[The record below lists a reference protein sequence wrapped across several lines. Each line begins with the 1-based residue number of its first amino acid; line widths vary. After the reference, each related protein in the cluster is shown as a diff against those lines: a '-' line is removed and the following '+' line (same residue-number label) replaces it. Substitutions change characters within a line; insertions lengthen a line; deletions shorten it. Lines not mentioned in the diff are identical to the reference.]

1 MQGPL
6 REQAR
11 SHRGAAGLVGWCGGQ
26 SSMNLSGPFIKRPV
40 ATMLLSLAIMLLG
53 GVSFGLLP
61 VSPLPQM
68 DFPVIVVQASLP
80 GASPEVMA
88 STVATPLERSFGSIA
103 GVNTMSSRSSQ
114 GSTRVILQ
122 FDLDR
127 DINGAARE
135 VQAAINASRTLLPSG
150 MRSMPTYKKVNPSQ
164 APIMVLSLTSDVL
177 EKGQLYD
184 LASTILSQSLS
195 QVQGVGE
202 VQIGGSSLPAVRIEL
217 EPQSLNQYG
226 VALDDVRNTIANAN
240 VRRPKGSVE
249 DDQRLWQVQAND
261 QLEKAKDYE
270 SLIIHYNGG
279 AALRLKDVAKVSDG
293 VEDRYNSGFF
303 NDDAAVLLV
312 INRQA
317 GANIIE
323 TVNEIK
329 AQLPALQAVLPAS
342 VKLNLA
348 MDRSPVIKA
357 TLHEAEMTLL
367 IAVAL
372 VILVVFLFLGN
383 FRASLI
389 PTLAVP
395 VSLVGTFAVMYLY
408 GFSLNNL
415 SLMALILA
423 TGLVVDDAIVV
434 LENISRHIDEGVRPM
449 RAAYLGAQEV
459 GFTLLSMNV
468 SLVAVFLSILFM
480 GGIIESLFR
489 EFSIT
494 LAAAIVVS
502 LVVSLTL
509 TPMLCA
515 RWLKPHTPGQENR
528 LQRWSRRAND
538 WMVGKYATSLDW
550 VLRHKRL
557 TLLSLFVTIGVNIAL
572 YVVVPKTFMPQQDT
586 GQLIGFVRGD
596 DGLSFS
602 VMQPKMEIFR
612 RAVLKDEA
620 VESVAGFIGG
630 NNGTNNAFMLVR
642 LKPIKERSI
651 SAQKVIERLR
661 KEMPKVPGAQL
672 MLMADQDLQF
682 GGGRE
687 QTTSQYSYILQSGD
701 LGALREWYPKVVT
714 ALKALPE
721 LTAIDAREGRGARQ
735 VTLIVDRDQAKRLGV
750 DMDMV
755 TAVLNN
761 AYSQR
766 QISTIY
772 DSLNQYQVVMEVNP
786 KYAQDPITLKQV
798 QVITA
803 DGARIPLSTIAHY
816 ENSLENDR
824 VSHEGQFASESIAF
838 DMAEGVTVE
847 QGGAAIERAI
857 AKVGLPEDV
866 IAKMAGTADAFAAT
880 QKSQPWMI
888 LGALVAVYLVLGVLY
903 ESYIHPLTILSTLP
917 SAGVGALLSIYALGG
932 EFSLISLLGLFLLI
946 GVVKKNAI
954 LMIDLALQL
963 ERSQGMA
970 PLESIRSACLQRL
983 RPILMT
989 TLAAIL
995 GALPLLMSRAEGA
1008 EMRQPLGLTIIGGLI
1023 FSQVL
1028 TLYTTPV
1035 VYLYLDRLRHR
1046 FNKWRGVR
1054 TDAALETPL

>member
-1 MQGPL
+1 
-6 REQAR
+6 
-11 SHRGAAGLVGWCGGQ
+11 
-26 SSMNLSGPFIKRPV
+26 MNLSGPFIKRPV

-88 STVATPLERSFGSIA
+88 STVATPLERSFGAIA

-135 VQAAINASRTLLPSG
+135 VQAAINASRNLLPSG

-217 EPQSLNQYG
+217 EPQALNQYG
-226 VALDDVRNTIANAN
+226 VALDDVRKTIADAN

-249 DDQRLWQVQAND
+249 DGERLWQIQAND

-270 SLIIHYNGG
+270 SLIIHYADG
-279 AALRLKDVAKVSDG
+279 AALRLRDVAKVSDG

-372 VILVVFLFLGN
+372 VVLVVYLFLGN

-434 LENISRHIDEGVRPM
+434 LENISRHIDEGVKPM
-449 RAAYLGAQEV
+449 QAAYLGAKEV

-480 GGIIESLFR
+480 GGLVESLFR

-528 LQRWSRRAND
+528 LQRWSHKTND

-550 VLRHKRL
+550 VLRHRRL
-557 TLLSLFVTIGVNIAL
+557 TLLSLLLTVGVNIAL
-572 YVVVPKTFMPQQDT
+572 YVVVPKTFLPQQDT

-596 DGLSFS
+596 DGLSFN
-602 VMQPKMEIFR
+602 VMQPKMETFR

-630 NNGTNNAFMLVR
+630 NNGTNNAFMIVR
-642 LKPIKERSI
+642 LKPIKQRQL

-687 QTTSQYSYILQSGD
+687 QTSSQYTYILQSGD
-701 LGALREWYPKVVT
+701 LAELRKWFPKVVT
-714 ALKALPE
+714 ALRALPE
-721 LTAIDAREGRGARQ
+721 LTAIDAREGAGAQQ

-750 DMDMV
+750 DMNMV

-786 KYAQDPITLKQV
+786 KYAQDPVTLKQV
-798 QVITA
+798 EVITA
-803 DGARIPLSTIAHY
+803 DGARVPLSTFAHY

-824 VSHEGQFASESIAF
+824 VSHEGQFASESISF

-847 QGGAAIERAI
+847 QGSAAIERAI

-880 QKSQPWMI
+880 QKSQPFMI
-888 LGALVAVYLVLGVLY
+888 LGALLAVYLVLGVLY

-932 EFSLISLLGLFLLI
+932 EFSLISLLGIFLLI

-963 ERSQGMA
+963 ERHEGLS

-995 GALPLLMSRAEGA
+995 GALPLLLGRAEGA
-1008 EMRQPLGLTIIGGLI
+1008 EMRQPLGLTIIGGLV

-1035 VYLYLDRLRHR
+1035 VYLYLDKLRHR

>member
-1 MQGPL
+1 
-6 REQAR
+6 
-11 SHRGAAGLVGWCGGQ
+11 
-26 SSMNLSGPFIKRPV
+26 MNLSGPFIRRPV

-61 VSPLPQM
+61 VAPLPNM
-68 DFPVIVVQASLP
+68 DFPVIVVSASLP
-80 GASPEVMA
+80 GASPEIMA
-88 STVATPLERSFGSIA
+88 SSVATPLERSLGSIA

-135 VQAAINASRTLLPSG
+135 VQAAINASRNLLPSG

-177 EKGQLYD
+177 QKGQLYD

-195 QVQGVGE
+195 QVTGVGE

-217 EPQSLNQYG
+217 EPQLLDQYG
-226 VALDDVRNTIANAN
+226 VSLDDVRTTITGAN

-249 DDQRLWQVQAND
+249 NAQYNWQVQAND
-261 QLEKAKDYE
+261 QLEKAADYR
-270 SLIIHYNGG
+270 SLIIRYQDG
-279 AALRLKDVAKVSDG
+279 AALRLKDVAKVSDA
-293 VEDRYNSGFF
+293 VENRYNSGFF
-303 NDDAAVLLV
+303 NDKEAVLLV

-323 TVNEIK
+323 TVAQIK

-342 VKLNLA
+342 VKLELA
-348 MDRSPVIKA
+348 LDRSPVIKA

-372 VILVVFLFLGN
+372 VIMVVYLFLGN

-395 VSLVGTFAVMYLY
+395 VSLVGTFAFMYLY

-434 LENISRHIDEGVRPM
+434 LENISRHIDNGMPPM
-449 RAAYLGAQEV
+449 EASYLGAKEV
-459 GFTLLSMNV
+459 GFTLMAMNI
-468 SLVAVFLSILFM
+468 SLVAVFISILFM
-480 GGIIESLFR
+480 GGLVESLFR

-494 LAAAIVVS
+494 LSASIIVS

-515 RWLKPHTPGQENR
+515 RWLKPHVPGSENR
-528 LQRWSRRAND
+528 LQRWSNRVND
-538 WMVGKYATSLDW
+538 RMVAGYDRSLGW
-550 VLRHKRL
+550 VMRHRRL
-557 TLLSLFVTIGVNIAL
+557 TLLSLLVTVVVNVAL
-572 YVVVPKTFMPQQDT
+572 YVVVPKTFLPTQDT
-586 GQLIGFVRGD
+586 GQLVGFVRGD

-612 RAVLKDEA
+612 RAILADPA
-620 VESVAGFIGG
+620 VDTVAGFIGG
-630 NNGTNNAFMLVR
+630 TNGTNNAFMLVR
-642 LKPIKERSI
+642 LKPIEERKL
-651 SAQKVIERLR
+651 SAEQVVERLR
-661 KEMPKVPGAQL
+661 KEMPKVPGGRVFL
-672 MLMADQDLQF
+672 TPDQDLQL

-687 QTTSQYSYILQSGD
+687 QTTSAYQYILQSGD
-701 LGALREWYPKVVT
+701 LAALRLWYPKVVA

-721 LTAIDAREGRGARQ
+721 LTAIDAREGRGAQQ
-735 VTLIVDRDQAKRLGV
+735 VTLQVNRDTAKRLGI

-766 QISTIY
+766 QVSTIY
-772 DSLNQYQVVMEVNP
+772 DSLNQYKVVMEVNP
-786 KYAQDPITLKQV
+786 KFAQDPVTLEQV
-798 QVITA
+798 QVITK
-803 DGARIPLSTIAHY
+803 DGNRVPLSSIAHY
-816 ENSLENDR
+816 ERTLADDS
-824 VSHEGQFASESIAF
+824 VSHDGQFASENISF
-838 DMAEGVTVE
+838 DVAEGVSIDQATI
-847 QGGAAIERAI
+847 AIERAV
-857 AKVGLPEDV
+857 AEVGLPSEV

-888 LGALVAVYLVLGVLY
+888 LGALLAVYLVLGVLY

-917 SAGVGALLSIYALGG
+917 SAGVGALLSIYAIGAQ
-932 EFSLISLLGLFLLI
+932 FSLISLLGLFLLI

-954 LMIDLALQL
+954 MMIDLALQL
-963 ERSQGMA
+963 ERDSGMS
-970 PLESIRSACLQRL
+970 PEESIRVACLQRL

-989 TLAAIL
+989 TMAAIL
-995 GALPLLMSRAEGA
+995 GALPLLLSSAAGA
-1008 EMRQPLGLTIIGGLI
+1008 EMRRPLGLTIIGGLI

>member
-1 MQGPL
+1 
-6 REQAR
+6 
-11 SHRGAAGLVGWCGGQ
+11 
-26 SSMNLSGPFIKRPV
+26 MNLSGPFIRRPV

-68 DFPVIVVQASLP
+68 DFPVIVVSASLP

-88 STVATPLERSFGSIA
+88 STVATPLERSFGAIA

-122 FDLDR
+122 FDQDR

-135 VQAAINASRTLLPSG
+135 VQAAINASRNLLPSG

-177 EKGQLYD
+177 AKGELYD

-195 QVQGVGE
+195 QVPGVGE

-217 EPQSLNQYG
+217 EPQLLNQYG
-226 VALDDVRNTIANAN
+226 VALDDVRNTIASAN
-240 VRRPKGSVE
+240 VRRPKGAVSDGE
-249 DDQRLWQVQAND
+249 RNWQIQAND

-270 SLIIHYNGG
+270 PLIIRYQDG
-279 AALRLKDVAKVSDG
+279 AALRLSHVAKVQDG

-303 NDDAAVLLV
+303 NNDAAVLLV
-312 INRQA
+312 VNRQA

-323 TVNEIK
+323 TVNAIK

-395 VSLVGTFAVMYLY
+395 VSLVGTFAIMYLY

-434 LENISRHIDEGVRPM
+434 LENISRHIDDGMEPM
-449 RAAYLGAQEV
+449 KAAYLGAKEV

-494 LAAAIVVS
+494 LAASIVVS

-515 RWLKPHTPGQENR
+515 RWLKPHVPGTENAM
-528 LQRWSRRAND
+528 QRWSQGLNER
-538 WMVGKYATSLDW
+538 MVNGYARSLDW

-557 TLLSLFVTIGVNIAL
+557 TLLSLLVTIGVNVAL
-572 YVVVPKTFMPQQDT
+572 YIVVPKTFMPQQDT

-596 DGLSFS
+596 DGLSFT

-612 RAVLKDEA
+612 KAVLADPA
-620 VESVAGFIGG
+620 VDSVAGFIGG
-630 NNGTNNAFMLVR
+630 NGGTNNAVMIVR
-642 LKPIKERSI
+642 LKPISERKI

-661 KEMPKVPGAQL
+661 ENMPKVPGGRL

-687 QTTSQYSYILQSGD
+687 QTSSQYSYILQSGD
-701 LGALREWYPKVVT
+701 LNELRTWYPKVV
-714 ALKALPE
+714 AAFKALPE
-721 LTAIDAREGRGARQ
+721 LTAIDAREGRGAQQ
-735 VTLIVDRDQAKRLGV
+735 VTLVVDRDAAKRLGV

-786 KYAQDPITLKQV
+786 KYAQDPETLNQV

-803 DGARIPLSTIAHY
+803 DGQRIPLSSIAHY
-816 ENSLENDR
+816 ENSLQDDR
-824 VSHEGQFASESIAF
+824 VEHEGQFASETISF
-838 DMAEGVTVE
+838 DMAPGVSAE
-847 QGGAAIERAI
+847 QGMAAIERAI
-857 AKVGLPEDV
+857 AKLGLPEEI
-866 IAKMAGTADAFAAT
+866 IAKMAGTGDAFAAT
-880 QKSQPWMI
+880 QKSQPFMI
-888 LGALVAVYLVLGVLY
+888 LGALVAVYLVLGILY

-917 SAGVGALLSIYALGG
+917 SAGVGALLSIYLTGG

-963 ERSQGMA
+963 ERHGGMS
-970 PLESIRSACLQRL
+970 PDESIRSACLQRL

-995 GALPLLMSRAEGA
+995 GALPLMLSNAEGA

-1023 FSQVL
+1023 VSQIL

-1035 VYLYLDRLRHR
+1035 VYLYLDRARHR
-1046 FNKWRGVR
+1046 FNTWRGVR

>member
-1 MQGPL
+1 
-6 REQAR
+6 
-11 SHRGAAGLVGWCGGQ
+11 
-26 SSMNLSGPFIKRPV
+26 MNLSGPFIKRPV

-88 STVATPLERSFGSIA
+88 STVATPLERSFGAIA

-135 VQAAINASRTLLPSG
+135 VQAAINASRNLLPSG

-217 EPQSLNQYG
+217 EPQALNQYG
-226 VALDDVRNTIANAN
+226 VALDDVRKTIADAN

-249 DDQRLWQVQAND
+249 DGQRLWQIQAND

-270 SLIIHYNGG
+270 SLIIHYADG

-434 LENISRHIDEGVRPM
+434 LENISRHIDEGVKPM
-449 RAAYLGAQEV
+449 QAAYLGAKEV

-480 GGIIESLFR
+480 GGIVESLFR

-528 LQRWSRRAND
+528 LQRWSRRTND
-538 WMVGKYATSLDW
+538 WMVARYATSLDW
-550 VLRHKRL
+550 VLRHRRL
-557 TLLSLFVTIGVNIAL
+557 TLLSLFVTVGVNVAL

-630 NNGTNNAFMLVR
+630 SNGTNNAFMLVR
-642 LKPIKERSI
+642 LKPIKDRQL

-687 QTTSQYSYILQSGD
+687 QTSSQYSYILQSGD
-701 LGALREWYPKVVT
+701 LGELRKWYPKVVA
-714 ALKALPE
+714 ALRALPE
-721 LTAIDAREGRGARQ
+721 LTAIDAREGKGAQQ

-755 TAVLNN
+755 TSVLNN

-786 KYAQDPITLKQV
+786 KYAQDPVTLKQV

-803 DGARIPLSTIAHY
+803 DGARVPLSTFAHY
-816 ENSLENDR
+816 ENSLEDDR
-824 VSHEGQFASESIAF
+824 VSHEGQFASEDISF

-847 QGGAAIERAI
+847 QGSAAIERAI

-880 QKSQPWMI
+880 QKSQPFMI
-888 LGALVAVYLVLGVLY
+888 LGALLAVYLVLGVLY

-963 ERSQGMA
+963 ERHQGMT

-995 GALPLLMSRAEGA
+995 GALPLLLGRAEGA
-1008 EMRQPLGLTIIGGLI
+1008 EMRQPLGLTIIGGLV

-1035 VYLYLDRLRHR
+1035 VYLYLDKLRHR

>member
-1 MQGPL
+1 
-6 REQAR
+6 
-11 SHRGAAGLVGWCGGQ
+11 
-26 SSMNLSGPFIKRPV
+26 MNLSGPFIKRPV

-434 LENISRHIDEGVRPM
+434 LENISRHIDAGVRPM
-449 RAAYLGAQEV
+449 KAAYLGAEEV

-528 LQRWSRRAND
+528 LQRWSQRANE

-572 YVVVPKTFMPQQDT
+572 YIVVPKTFLPQQDT

-602 VMQPKMEIFR
+602 VMQPKMEVFR

-642 LKPIKERSI
+642 LKPIKERSL

-963 ERSQGMA
+963 ERHQGMA

-995 GALPLLMSRAEGA
+995 GALPLLLSRAEGA

-1035 VYLYLDRLRHR
+1035 VYLYLDKLRHR

>member
-1 MQGPL
+1 
-6 REQAR
+6 
-11 SHRGAAGLVGWCGGQ
+11 
-26 SSMNLSGPFIKRPV
+26 MNLSGPFIKRPV

-88 STVATPLERSFGSIA
+88 STVATPLERSFGAIA

-135 VQAAINASRTLLPSG
+135 VQAAINASRNLLPSG

-217 EPQSLNQYG
+217 EPQALNQYG
-226 VALDDVRNTIANAN
+226 VALDDVRKTIAEAN

-249 DDQRLWQVQAND
+249 DDQRLWQIQAND

-434 LENISRHIDEGVRPM
+434 LENISRHIDEGVKPM
-449 RAAYLGAQEV
+449 KAAYLGAKEV

-515 RWLKPHTPGQENR
+515 RWLKPHTPGEENR
-528 LQRWSRRAND
+528 LQRWSRRTND

-550 VLRHKRL
+550 VLRHRRL
-557 TLLSLFVTIGVNIAL
+557 TLLSLIITVGVNVAL

-602 VMQPKMEIFR
+602 VMQPKMEVFR
-612 RAVLKDEA
+612 RAVLKDAA

-630 NNGTNNAFMLVR
+630 TNGTNNAFMLVR
-642 LKPIKERSI
+642 LKPIKERNI

-661 KEMPKVPGAQL
+661 KEMPKVAGAQL

-714 ALKALPE
+714 ALRALPE
-721 LTAIDAREGRGARQ
+721 LTAIDAREGRGAQQ

-750 DMDMV
+750 DMNMV

-786 KYAQDPITLKQV
+786 KYAQDPVTLKQV

-803 DGARIPLSTIAHY
+803 DGARIPLSTFAHY
-816 ENSLENDR
+816 ENSLEDDR
-824 VSHEGQFASESIAF
+824 VSHEGQFASESISF

-847 QGGAAIERAI
+847 QGSAAIERAI

-880 QKSQPWMI
+880 QKSQPFMI
-888 LGALVAVYLVLGVLY
+888 LGALLAVYLVLGVLY

-917 SAGVGALLSIYALGG
+917 SAGVGALLSIYVLGG

-963 ERSQGMA
+963 ERHQGMA

-995 GALPLLMSRAEGA
+995 GALPLLLGRAEGA
-1008 EMRQPLGLTIIGGLI
+1008 EMRQPLGLTIIGGLV

-1035 VYLYLDRLRHR
+1035 VYLYLDKLRHR

>member
-1 MQGPL
+1 
-6 REQAR
+6 
-11 SHRGAAGLVGWCGGQ
+11 
-26 SSMNLSGPFIKRPV
+26 MNLSGPFIRRPV

-61 VSPLPQM
+61 VAPLPQM
-68 DFPVIVVQASLP
+68 DLPVIVVSASLA

-88 STVATPLERSFGSIA
+88 STVATPLERSLGTIA
-103 GVNTMSSRSSQ
+103 GINTMSSRSSQ

-122 FDLDR
+122 FDMGR

-135 VQAAINASRTLLPSG
+135 VQAAINASRNLLPSG

-195 QVQGVGE
+195 QVSGVGE
-202 VQIGGSSLPAVRIEL
+202 VQIGGSSLPAVRVEL
-217 EPQSLNQYG
+217 EPKMLDQYG
-226 VALDDVRNTIANAN
+226 VSLDEVRTTITGAN
-240 VRRPKGSVE
+240 VRRPKGFIE
-249 DDQRLWQVQAND
+249 DAQNSWQVQAND

-270 SLIIHYNGG
+270 PLILHYANG
-279 AALRLKDVAKVSDG
+279 AALRLKDVAKVSDA

-303 NDDAAVLLV
+303 NDKAAVLLV

-323 TVNEIK
+323 TVAQIK
-329 AQLPALQAVLPAS
+329 AQLPALRSLLPGS
-342 VKLNLA
+342 VNLELA

-367 IAVAL
+367 IAVGL

-395 VSLVGTFAVMYLY
+395 VSLVGAFAIMYLF

-434 LENISRHIDEGVRPM
+434 LENISRHIDEGVPPM
-449 RAAYLGAQEV
+449 KAAYLGAKEV

-468 SLVAVFLSILFM
+468 SLVSVFLSILFM
-480 GGIIESLFR
+480 GGIVTSLFR

-494 LAAAIVVS
+494 LAASIIVS

-515 RWLKPHTPGQENR
+515 RWLKPHIKGQETG
-528 LQRWSRRAND
+528 LQRWSEKVHAR
-538 WMVGKYATSLDW
+538 MVAGYARSLDW
-550 VLRHKRL
+550 VLRHRRL
-557 TLLSLFVTIGVNIAL
+557 TLLSLLITIGVNVAL

-596 DGLSFS
+596 DGLSFG
-602 VMQPKMEIFR
+602 VMQPKMATFR
-612 RAVLKDEA
+612 RAVLKDPA
-620 VESVAGFIGG
+620 VLSVAGFIGG
-630 NNGTNNAFMLVR
+630 TNGTNNAFMLVR
-642 LKPIKERSI
+642 LKPIKERNI

-661 KEMPKVPGAQL
+661 KEMPKVAGAQL

-687 QTTSQYSYILQSGD
+687 QTTSQYSYIIQSAD
-701 LGALREWYPKVVT
+701 LGSLREWYPKVVT
-714 ALKALPE
+714 ALRALPE
-721 LTAIDAREGRGARQ
+721 LTAIDAREGRGAQQ

-761 AYSQR
+761 AYAQR

-786 KYAQDPITLKQV
+786 KYAQDPVTLKQM
-798 QVITA
+798 QVITST
-803 DGARIPLSTIAHY
+803 GARVPLSTIAHY
-816 ENSLENDR
+816 ESSLADDR
-824 VSHEGQFASESIAF
+824 VSHEGQFASENIAF
-838 DMAEGVTVE
+838 DMSP
-847 QGGAAIERAI
+847 R
-857 AKVGLPEDV
+857 
-866 IAKMAGTADAFAAT
+866 
-880 QKSQPWMI
+880 
-888 LGALVAVYLVLGVLY
+888 
-903 ESYIHPLTILSTLP
+903 
-917 SAGVGALLSIYALGG
+917 
-932 EFSLISLLGLFLLI
+932 
-946 GVVKKNAI
+946 
-954 LMIDLALQL
+954 
-963 ERSQGMA
+963 
-970 PLESIRSACLQRL
+970 
-983 RPILMT
+983 
-989 TLAAIL
+989 
-995 GALPLLMSRAEGA
+995 
-1008 EMRQPLGLTIIGGLI
+1008 
-1023 FSQVL
+1023 
-1028 TLYTTPV
+1028 
-1035 VYLYLDRLRHR
+1035 
-1046 FNKWRGVR
+1046 
-1054 TDAALETPL
+1054 

>member
-1 MQGPL
+1 
-6 REQAR
+6 
-11 SHRGAAGLVGWCGGQ
+11 
-26 SSMNLSGPFIKRPV
+26 MNLSGPFIRRPV
-40 ATMLLSLAIMLLG
+40 ATLLLSLAIMLLG

-68 DFPVIVVQASLP
+68 DFPVIVVSASLP

-88 STVATPLERSFGSIA
+88 STVATPLERSFGAIA

-122 FDLDR
+122 FDQDR

-135 VQAAINASRTLLPSG
+135 VQAAINASRNLLPSG

-177 EKGQLYD
+177 SKGELYD

-195 QVQGVGE
+195 QVPGVGE

-217 EPQSLNQYG
+217 EPQLLNQYG
-226 VALDDVRNTIANAN
+226 VSLDEVRNTIANAN
-240 VRRPKGSVE
+240 VRRPKGAVSDGE
-249 DDQRLWQVQAND
+249 RNWQIQAND

-270 SLIIHYNGG
+270 PLIIRYQDG
-279 AALRLKDVAKVSDG
+279 AALRLSHVAKVQDS

-303 NDDAAVLLV
+303 NNDAAVLLV
-312 INRQA
+312 VNRQA

-323 TVNEIK
+323 TVNAIK

-395 VSLVGTFAVMYLY
+395 VSLVGTFAIMYLY

-434 LENISRHIDEGVRPM
+434 LENISRHIDAGIAPM
-449 RAAYLGAQEV
+449 KAAYLGAKEV

-494 LAAAIVVS
+494 LAASIVVS

-515 RWLKPHTPGQENR
+515 RWLKPHVPGTENAM
-528 LQRWSRRAND
+528 QRWSNRLNER
-538 WMVGKYATSLDW
+538 MVNGYARSLDW

-557 TLLSLFVTIGVNIAL
+557 TLFSLLVTIGVNVAL

-612 RAVLKDEA
+612 KAVLADPA

-630 NNGTNNAFMLVR
+630 NGGTNNALMIVR
-642 LKPIKERSI
+642 LKPISERKI

-661 KEMPKVPGAQL
+661 ATLPKVPGGRL

-687 QTTSQYSYILQSGD
+687 QTSSQYSYILQSGD
-701 LGALREWYPKVVT
+701 LSELRTWYPKVVE

-721 LTAIDAREGRGARQ
+721 LTAIDAREGRGAQQ
-735 VTLIVDRDQAKRLGV
+735 VTLVVDRDQAKRLGV
-750 DMDMV
+750 DMNMV

-772 DSLNQYQVVMEVNP
+772 DSLNQYRVVMEVNP
-786 KYAQDPITLKQV
+786 QYARDPETLNQV

-803 DGARIPLSTIAHY
+803 DGQRIPLSTIAHY
-816 ENSLENDR
+816 ENSLQDDR
-824 VSHEGQFASESIAF
+824 VEHEGQFASETIAF
-838 DMAEGVTVE
+838 DLANGVSLE
-847 QGGAAIERAI
+847 QGTAAIERAI
-857 AKVGLPEDV
+857 AKLGLPEDV
-866 IAKMAGTADAFAAT
+866 IAKMAGTGDAFAAT
-880 QKSQPWMI
+880 KKSQPFMI
-888 LGALVAVYLVLGVLY
+888 LGALVAVYLVLGILY

-917 SAGVGALLSIYALGG
+917 SAGVGALLSIYLTGG

-963 ERSQGMA
+963 ERHAGMS
-970 PLESIRSACLQRL
+970 PQESIRSACLQRL

-989 TLAAIL
+989 TLAALL
-995 GALPLLMSRAEGA
+995 GALPLMLSHAEGA

-1023 FSQVL
+1023 FSQIL

-1035 VYLYLDRLRHR
+1035 VYLYLDRVRHR
-1046 FNKWRGVR
+1046 FNQWRGVR

>member
-1 MQGPL
+1 
-6 REQAR
+6 
-11 SHRGAAGLVGWCGGQ
+11 
-26 SSMNLSGPFIKRPV
+26 MNLSGPFIRRPV
-40 ATMLLSLAIMLLG
+40 ATMLLSLAIVLLG

-88 STVATPLERSFGSIA
+88 STVATPLERSFGVIP

-135 VQAAINASRTLLPSG
+135 VQAAINASRNLLPSG

-177 EKGQLYD
+177 QKGQLYD

-195 QVQGVGE
+195 QVPGVGE

-217 EPQSLNQYG
+217 EPQALNQYG
-226 VALDDVRNTIANAN
+226 VALDDVRTTIANAN
-240 VRRPKGSVE
+240 VRRPKGSLE
-249 DDQRLWQVQAND
+249 DDQRNWQVQAND

-270 SLIIHYNGG
+270 PLIIHYQNG
-279 AALRLKDVAKVSDG
+279 AALRLGDVAKINDS

-303 NDDAAVLLV
+303 NNDAAVLLV

-317 GANIIE
+317 GANIIQ

-372 VILVVFLFLGN
+372 VVLVVYLFLGN

-434 LENISRHIDEGVRPM
+434 LENISRHIDEGVAPM
-449 RAAYLGAQEV
+449 KAAYLGAREV

-494 LAAAIVVS
+494 LAASIVVS

-515 RWLKPHTPGQENR
+515 RWLKPHAQGRQTR
-528 LQRWSRRAND
+528 LQRWSEKVNER
-538 WMVGKYATSLDW
+538 MVAGYAVSLDW
-550 VLRHKRL
+550 VLRHRRL
-557 TLLSLFVTIGVNIAL
+557 TLLSLFVTIGVNVAL

-596 DGLSFS
+596 DGLSFGI
-602 VMQPKMEIFR
+602 MQPKMEIFR
-612 RAVLKDEA
+612 KAVLADPA

-642 LKPIKERSI
+642 LKPIKERDV

-661 KEMPKVPGAQL
+661 TEMPKVPGARL

-687 QTTSQYSYILQSGD
+687 QTTSQYSYILQSDD
-701 LGALREWYPKVVT
+701 LAALREWYPKVV
-714 ALKALPE
+714 AAFKALPE
-721 LTAIDAREGRGARQ
+721 LTAIDAREGRGAQ
-735 VTLIVDRDQAKRLGV
+735 QTTLVVDRDTAKRLGV

-786 KYAQDPITLKQV
+786 KYAQDPETLNQV
-798 QVITA
+798 KVIGS
-803 DGARIPLSTIAHY
+803 DGQRIPLSAIAHY
-816 ENSLENDR
+816 ENSLQDDR
-824 VSHEGQFASESIAF
+824 VDHEGQFASESLSF
-838 DMAEGVTVE
+838 DMAPGVTVE
-847 QGGAAIERAI
+847 QGTAAIERAV
-857 AKVGLPEDV
+857 AKVGLPESV
-866 IAKMAGTADAFAAT
+866 IAKMAGTSDAFAAT
-880 QKSQPWMI
+880 QKSQPFMI
-888 LGALVAVYLVLGVLY
+888 LGALVAVYLVLGILY

-917 SAGVGALLSIYALGG
+917 SAGVGALLSIYLLGG

-963 ERSQGMA
+963 ERHSGLE
-970 PLESIRSACLQRL
+970 PLASIRAACLLRL

-995 GALPLLMSRAEGA
+995 GALPLLLSSAEGA

-1023 FSQVL
+1023 FSQIL

-1046 FNKWRGVR
+1046 FNAWRGVR
-1054 TDAALETPL
+1054 TDGALETPL

>member
-1 MQGPL
+1 
-6 REQAR
+6 
-11 SHRGAAGLVGWCGGQ
+11 
-26 SSMNLSGPFIKRPV
+26 MNLSGPFIRRPV
-40 ATMLLSLAIMLLG
+40 ATMLLSLAIVLLG

-88 STVATPLERSFGSIA
+88 STVATPLERSFGVIP

-135 VQAAINASRTLLPSG
+135 VQAAINASRNLLPSG

-177 EKGQLYD
+177 QKGQLYD

-195 QVQGVGE
+195 QVPGVGE

-217 EPQSLNQYG
+217 EPQALNQYG
-226 VALDDVRNTIANAN
+226 VALDDVRTTIANAN
-240 VRRPKGSVE
+240 VRRPKGSLE
-249 DDQRLWQVQAND
+249 DDQRNWQVQAND

-270 SLIIHYNGG
+270 PLIIHYQNG
-279 AALRLKDVAKVSDG
+279 AALRLGDVAKINDS

-303 NDDAAVLLV
+303 NNDAAVLLV

-317 GANIIE
+317 GANIIQ

-372 VILVVFLFLGN
+372 VVLVVYLFLGN

-434 LENISRHIDEGVRPM
+434 LENISRHIDEGVAPM
-449 RAAYLGAQEV
+449 KAAYLGAREV

-494 LAAAIVVS
+494 LAASIVVS

-515 RWLKPHTPGQENR
+515 RWLKSHAQGRQTR
-528 LQRWSRRAND
+528 LQRWSEKVNER
-538 WMVGKYATSLDW
+538 MVAGYAVSLDW
-550 VLRHKRL
+550 VLRHRRL
-557 TLLSLFVTIGVNIAL
+557 TLLSLFVTIGVNVAL

-596 DGLSFS
+596 DGLSFGI
-602 VMQPKMEIFR
+602 MQPKMEIFR
-612 RAVLKDEA
+612 KAVLADPA

-642 LKPIKERSI
+642 LKPIKERDV

-661 KEMPKVPGAQL
+661 TEMPKVPGARL

-687 QTTSQYSYILQSGD
+687 QTTSQYSYILQSDD
-701 LGALREWYPKVVT
+701 LAALREWYPKVV
-714 ALKALPE
+714 AAFKALPE
-721 LTAIDAREGRGARQ
+721 LTAIDAREGRGAQ
-735 VTLIVDRDQAKRLGV
+735 QTTLVVDRDTAKRLGV

-786 KYAQDPITLKQV
+786 KYAQDPETLNQV
-798 QVITA
+798 KVIGS
-803 DGARIPLSTIAHY
+803 DGQRIPLSAIAHY
-816 ENSLENDR
+816 ENSLQDDR
-824 VSHEGQFASESIAF
+824 VDHEGQFASESLSF
-838 DMAEGVTVE
+838 DMAPGVTVE
-847 QGGAAIERAI
+847 QGTAAIERAV
-857 AKVGLPEDV
+857 AKVGLPESV
-866 IAKMAGTADAFAAT
+866 IAKMAGTSDAFAAT
-880 QKSQPWMI
+880 QKSQPFMI
-888 LGALVAVYLVLGVLY
+888 LGALVAVYLVLGILY

-917 SAGVGALLSIYALGG
+917 SAGVGALLSIYLLGG

-963 ERSQGMA
+963 ERHSGLE
-970 PLESIRSACLQRL
+970 PLASIRAACLLRL

-995 GALPLLMSRAEGA
+995 GALPLLLSSAEGA

-1023 FSQVL
+1023 FSQIL

-1046 FNKWRGVR
+1046 FNAWRGVR
-1054 TDAALETPL
+1054 TDGALETPL

>member
-1 MQGPL
+1 
-6 REQAR
+6 
-11 SHRGAAGLVGWCGGQ
+11 
-26 SSMNLSGPFIKRPV
+26 MNLSGPFIKRPV
-40 ATMLLSLAIMLLG
+40 ATMLLSLAILLLG

-61 VSPLPQM
+61 VAPLPQM

-88 STVATPLERSFGSIA
+88 STVATPLERSFGAIA

-135 VQAAINASRTLLPSG
+135 VQAAINASRNLLPSG

-217 EPQSLNQYG
+217 EPQALNQYG

-249 DDQRLWQVQAND
+249 DGQRLWQVQAND

-270 SLIIHYNGG
+270 SLIIHYADG

-303 NDDAAVLLV
+303 NNDAAVLLV

-342 VKLNLA
+342 VKLNVA

-434 LENISRHIDEGVRPM
+434 LENISRHIDKGVPPM
-449 RAAYLGAQEV
+449 KAAYLGAQEV
-459 GFTLLSMNV
+459 GFTLLSMNA

-480 GGIIESLFR
+480 GGIVESLFR

-494 LAAAIVVS
+494 LAASIVVS

-515 RWLKPHTPGQENR
+515 RWLKPHTPGEENR
-528 LQRWSRRAND
+528 LQRWSQRANE

-550 VLRHKRL
+550 VLRHRRL
-557 TLLSLFVTIGVNIAL
+557 TLLSLIMTVGVNIAL

-596 DGLSFS
+596 DGLSFN
-602 VMQPKMEIFR
+602 VMQPKMETFR
-612 RAVLKDEA
+612 RAVLKDDA
-620 VESVAGFIGG
+620 VQSVAGFIGG
-630 NNGTNNAFMLVR
+630 TNGTNNAFMLVR
-642 LKPIKERSI
+642 LKPIKERNL

-661 KEMPKVPGAQL
+661 KEMPKVAGAQL

-687 QTTSQYSYILQSGD
+687 QTTSQYSYILQSAD
-701 LGALREWYPKVVT
+701 LGELREWYPKVVT

-721 LTAIDAREGRGARQ
+721 LTAIDAREGRGAQQ

-750 DMDMV
+750 DMNMV

-816 ENSLENDR
+816 ENSLEDDR
-824 VSHEGQFASESIAF
+824 VSHEGQFASESISF
-838 DMAEGVTVE
+838 DMAEGVAVE
-847 QGGAAIERAI
+847 QGTAAIERAI
-857 AKVGLPEDV
+857 ARLGMPEDV
-866 IAKMAGTADAFAAT
+866 IVKMAGTADAFAAT

-963 ERSQGMA
+963 ERHQGMA

-995 GALPLLMSRAEGA
+995 GALPLLLSRAEGA
-1008 EMRQPLGLTIIGGLI
+1008 EMRQPLGLTIIGGLV

-1035 VYLYLDRLRHR
+1035 VYLYLDKLRHR
-1046 FNKWRGVR
+1046 FNHWRGVR

>member
-1 MQGPL
+1 
-6 REQAR
+6 
-11 SHRGAAGLVGWCGGQ
+11 
-26 SSMNLSGPFIKRPV
+26 MNLSGPFILRPV
-40 ATMLLSLAIMLLG
+40 ATMLLSLAILLLG
-53 GVSFGLLP
+53 GVSFNLLP
-61 VSPLPQM
+61 VSPLPQI
-68 DFPVIVVQASLP
+68 DFPVIVVSASLP

-88 STVATPLERSFGSIA
+88 STVATPLERSFGAIA
-103 GVNTMSSRSSQ
+103 GITTMSSSSSQ
-114 GSTRVILQ
+114 GSTRVILA
-122 FDLDR
+122 FDSGR

-135 VQAAINASRTLLPSG
+135 VQAAINASRNLLPSG
-150 MRSMPTYKKVNPSQ
+150 MRSMPTYKKINPSQ

-177 EKGQLYD
+177 QKGELYD

-195 QVQGVGE
+195 QVPGVGE

-217 EPQSLNQYG
+217 EPKALDQYG

-240 VRRPKGSVE
+240 QRRPKGSLE
-249 DDQRLWQVQAND
+249 DSERNWQIQAND

-270 SLIIHYNGG
+270 PLLIRYQNG
-279 AALRLKDVAKVSDG
+279 AALRLGDVAKISDG

-303 NDDAAVLLV
+303 NNDAAVLLV
-312 INRQA
+312 INRQS

-323 TVNEIK
+323 TVRQIK
-329 AQLPALQAVLPAS
+329 AQLPALQAVLPSS

-348 MDRSPVIKA
+348 MDRSPVITA

-372 VILVVFLFLGN
+372 VVLVVYLFLGN

-395 VSLVGTFAVMYLY
+395 VSLVGTFAVMYLF
-408 GFSLNNL
+408 GFSLNNF

-434 LENISRHIDEGVRPM
+434 LENISRHIDEGVPPM
-449 RAAYLGAQEV
+449 KAAYLGALEV

-480 GGIIESLFR
+480 GGIVTSLFR

-494 LAAAIVVS
+494 LSSAIIVS

-515 RWLKPHTPGQENR
+515 RWLKPHVKGHMTG
-528 LQRWSRRAND
+528 LQRWSQRVND
-538 WMVGKYATSLDW
+538 RMVAAYATSLDW
-550 VLRHKRL
+550 VLRHRRL
-557 TLLSLFVTIGVNIAL
+557 TLLSLLITVGVNIAL

-596 DGLSFS
+596 DGLSFG
-602 VMQPKMEIFR
+602 VMQPKMETFR
-612 RAVLKDEA
+612 KAILKDPAVL
-620 VESVAGFIGG
+620 SVAGFIGG
-630 NNGTNNAFMLVR
+630 NNGTNNAVMLVR
-642 LKPIKERSI
+642 LKPIAERKI
-651 SAQKVIERLR
+651 SAQAVIERLR
-661 KEMPKVPGAQL
+661 KDVPLVPGGRL
-672 MLMADQDLQF
+672 FLMADQDLQF
-682 GGGRE
+682 GGSRD
-687 QTTSQYSYILQSGD
+687 QSSAQYSYILQSGD
-701 LGALREWYPKVVT
+701 LAALRTWFPKVV
-714 ALKALPE
+714 AAFHSLPE
-721 LTAIDAREGRGARQ
+721 LTAIDAREGRGAAQ
-735 VTLIVDRDQAKRLGV
+735 VTLIVDRDQAKRLGI
-750 DMDMV
+750 DMSMV

-786 KYAQDPITLKQV
+786 KYAQDPITLNQM
-798 QVITA
+798 QVITST
-803 DGARIPLSTIAHY
+803 GARVPLSTIAHY
-816 ENSLENDR
+816 ENSLAADTVR
-824 VSHEGQFASESIAF
+824 HEGQFASENIAF
-838 DMAEGVTVE
+838 DLAPGVTVE
-847 QGGAAIERAI
+847 QGTAAIERAV

-880 QKSQPWMI
+880 QKGQPFMI
-888 LGALVAVYLVLGVLY
+888 LGALVAVYLVLGILY

-917 SAGVGALLSIYALGG
+917 SAGVGALLSIYLLGG

-963 ERSQGMA
+963 ERNDGMS
-970 PLESIRSACLQRL
+970 PLESIRSACLLRL

-995 GALPLLMSRAEGA
+995 GALPLLLGAGDGA
-1008 EMRQPLGLTIIGGLI
+1008 EMRQPLGLTIIGGLV
-1023 FSQVL
+1023 FSQIL

-1035 VYLYLDRLRHR
+1035 VYLYLDRARHR
-1046 FNKWRGVR
+1046 FNAWRGVR
-1054 TDAALETPL
+1054 TDAALDTAL

>member
-1 MQGPL
+1 
-6 REQAR
+6 
-11 SHRGAAGLVGWCGGQ
+11 
-26 SSMNLSGPFIKRPV
+26 MNLSGPFIKRPV

-53 GVSFGLLP
+53 GMSFGLLP
-61 VSPLPQM
+61 VSPLPNM
-68 DFPVIVVQASLP
+68 DFPVIVVSASLP
-80 GASPEVMA
+80 GASPEIMA
-88 STVATPLERSFGSIA
+88 SSVATPLERSLGVIA

-114 GSTRVILQ
+114 GSTRIILQ
-122 FDLDR
+122 FDMDR

-135 VQAAINASRTLLPSG
+135 VQAAINASRSLLPSG

-177 EKGQLYD
+177 EKGELYD
-184 LASTILSQSLS
+184 MASTILSQSLS
-195 QVQGVGE
+195 QVNGVGE
-202 VQIGGSSLPAVRIEL
+202 VQIGGSSLPAVRVEL
-217 EPQSLNQYG
+217 EPKLLSQYG
-226 VALDDVRNTIANAN
+226 VSLDEVRTTISNSN

-249 DDQRLWQVQAND
+249 NSEHNWQVQAND

-270 SLIIHYNGG
+270 SLIIHYANG
-279 AALRLKDVAKVSDG
+279 AALRLKDVAKVKDS

-303 NDDAAVLLV
+303 NDKAAVLLV

-323 TVNEIK
+323 TVAAIK

-342 VKLNLA
+342 VKLDLA

-367 IAVAL
+367 IAVVL

-395 VSLVGTFAVMYLY
+395 VSLVGTFAIMYLY

-434 LENISRHIDEGVRPM
+434 LENISRHIDDGVPPM
-449 RAAYLGAQEV
+449 EAAYLGAKEV

-468 SLVAVFLSILFM
+468 SLVAVFISILFM
-480 GGIIESLFR
+480 GGLVESLFR

-494 LAAAIVVS
+494 LSVSIVVS

-515 RWLKPHTPGQENR
+515 RWLKPHVPGSENR
-528 LQRWSRRAND
+528 LQRWSQRVND
-538 WMVGKYATSLDW
+538 RMVAGYDRSLRW
-550 VLRHKRL
+550 VLRHRRL
-557 TLLSLFVTIGVNIAL
+557 TLLTLLLTIVGNIAL
-572 YVVVPKTFMPQQDT
+572 YVVVPKTFLPQQDT
-586 GQLIGFVRGD
+586 GQLMGFVRGD

-602 VMQPKMEIFR
+602 VMQPKMDTFR
-612 RAVLKDEA
+612 SAILKDPA

-630 NNGTNNAFMLVR
+630 NGGTGNAFIIVR
-642 LKPIKERSI
+642 LKPIKERNI
-651 SAQKVIERLR
+651 GAMEVVERLR
-661 KEMPKVPGAQL
+661 KEMPLVPGGRLFLQP
-672 MLMADQDLQF
+672 DQDLQL

-687 QTTSQYSYILQSGD
+687 QTTSQYQYILQSGD
-701 LGALREWYPKVVT
+701 LETLRLWYPKVVA
-714 ALKALPE
+714 ALKSLKE
-721 LTAIDAREGRGARQ
+721 LTAIDANDGGGTQQ
-735 VTLIVDRDQAKRLGV
+735 VTLIVDRDAAKRLGI
-750 DMDMV
+750 DMNMV
-755 TAVLNN
+755 TTVLNN

-766 QISTIY
+766 QVSTIY
-772 DSLNQYQVVMEVNP
+772 DPLNQYQVVMEVNP
-786 KYAQDPITLKQV
+786 KYALDPTTLEQV

-803 DGARIPLSTIAHY
+803 DGARVPLSTIARY
-816 ENSLENDR
+816 ERSLEDDR
-824 VSHEGQFASESIAF
+824 VSHDGQFASENISF
-838 DMAEGVTVE
+838 DLSDGITLDQAN
-847 QGGAAIERAI
+847 AAIERAV
-857 AKVGLPEDV
+857 AAVGLPEDV
-866 IAKMAGTADAFAAT
+866 IAKMAGTSDAFAAT

-888 LGALVAVYLVLGVLY
+888 LGALVAVYLVLGILY

-917 SAGVGALLSIYALGG
+917 SAGVGALLSIYLTGG
-932 EFSLISLLGLFLLI
+932 QFSLISLLGLFLLI

-963 ERSQGMA
+963 ERQGGMT
-970 PLESIRSACLQRL
+970 PVESIRNACLQRL

-995 GALPLLMSRAEGA
+995 GAVPLLLSSAEGA
-1008 EMRQPLGLTIIGGLI
+1008 EMRRPLGLTIIGGLI
-1023 FSQVL
+1023 LSQIL

-1046 FNKWRGVR
+1046 FNQWRGVQ
-1054 TDAALETPL
+1054 TDAALDTPL

>member
-1 MQGPL
+1 
-6 REQAR
+6 
-11 SHRGAAGLVGWCGGQ
+11 
-26 SSMNLSGPFIKRPV
+26 MNLSAPFIRRPV
-40 ATMLLSLAIMLLG
+40 ATVLLSLAIMLLG
-53 GVSFGLLP
+53 AVSFRLLP
-61 VSPLPQM
+61 VAPLPNM
-68 DFPVIVVQASLP
+68 DFPVIVVSASLP
-80 GASPEVMA
+80 GASPEIMA
-88 STVATPLERSFGSIA
+88 SSVATPLERSLGTIA
-103 GVNTMSSRSSQ
+103 GVNTMTSNSSQ
-114 GSTRVILQ
+114 GTTRVILQ

-135 VQAAINASRTLLPSG
+135 VQAAINASRNLLPSG

-164 APIMVLSLTSDVL
+164 APIMVLSLTSTVL

-195 QVQGVGE
+195 QVTGVGE

-217 EPQSLNQYG
+217 EPQLLSQYG
-226 VALDDVRNTIANAN
+226 ISLDEVRTAITGSN

-249 DDQRLWQVQAND
+249 NDQHNWQVQAND
-261 QLEKAKDYE
+261 QLETAKDYAP
-270 SLIIHYNGG
+270 LIIRYQDG
-279 AALRLKDVAKVSDG
+279 ATLRLKDVAKVSDA
-293 VEDRYNSGFF
+293 VENRYNSGFF
-303 NDDAAVLLV
+303 NDDRAVLLV

-323 TVNEIK
+323 TVAQIK

-342 VKLNLA
+342 VKLDIA
-348 MDRSPVIKA
+348 MDRSPVITA

-367 IAVAL
+367 IAVVL
-372 VILVVFLFLGN
+372 VVLVVFLFLGS

-395 VSLVGTFAVMYLY
+395 VSLVGTFAIMYLC

-434 LENISRHIDEGVRPM
+434 LENISRHIHNGLDPM
-449 RAAYLGAQEV
+449 KAAFLGAREV

-468 SLVAVFLSILFM
+468 SLVAVFVSILFM
-480 GGIIESLFR
+480 GGLVESLFR

-494 LAAAIVVS
+494 LSVSIVVS

-515 RWLKPHTPGQENR
+515 RWLKPREAEQENAF
-528 LQRWSRRAND
+528 QRWSERVND
-538 WMVGKYATSLDW
+538 RMVAGYDRSLGW
-550 VLRHKRL
+550 VLRHPRL
-557 TLLSLFVTIGVNIAL
+557 TLVSLLITIVVNIAL
-572 YVVVPKTFMPQQDT
+572 YVVVPKTFLPQQDT
-586 GQLIGFVRGD
+586 GQLMGFVRGD
-596 DGLSFS
+596 DGLSFK

-612 RAVLKDEA
+612 RAVLADPA
-620 VESVAGFIGG
+620 VQSVAGFIGG
-630 NNGTNNAFMLVR
+630 SGGTNNAFMIVR
-642 LKPIKERSI
+642 LKPIGERKL
-651 SAQKVIERLR
+651 SAEKVVERLR
-661 KEMPKVPGAQL
+661 KNLPHVPGGRLFLAP
-672 MLMADQDLQF
+672 DQDLQL

-687 QTTSQYSYILQSGD
+687 QTSSQYQYIVQSGD
-701 LGALREWYPKVVT
+701 LEVLREWYPKIVA
-714 ALKALPE
+714 ALKSLPQ
-721 LTAIDAREGRGARQ
+721 LTAIDAREGRGAQQ
-735 VTLIVDRDQAKRLGV
+735 VTLIVNRDTAKRLGI
-750 DMDMV
+750 DMNMV

-766 QISTIY
+766 QVSTIY

-786 KYAQDPITLKQV
+786 KYAQDPVTLEQV

-803 DGARIPLSTIAHY
+803 DGQRVPLSSIAHY
-816 ENSLENDR
+816 ERSLENDR
-824 VSHEGQFASESIAF
+824 VSHDGQFASENISF
-838 DMAEGVTVE
+838 DLAEGVSLDQATV
-847 QGGAAIERAI
+847 AIERSVAAI
-857 AKVGLPEDV
+857 GLPSG
-866 IAKMAGTADAFAAT
+866 IISKMAGTANAFAAT

-888 LGALVAVYLVLGVLY
+888 LGALLAVYLVLGILY

-917 SAGVGALLSIYALGG
+917 SAGVGALLMIYVLRS

-954 LMIDLALQL
+954 MMIDLALHL
-963 ERSQGMA
+963 ERDQGMT
-970 PLESIRSACLQRL
+970 PQESIRSACLQRL

-989 TLAAIL
+989 TMAAIL
-995 GALPLLMSRAEGA
+995 GALPLLLSTAEGA
-1008 EMRQPLGLTIIGGLI
+1008 EMRRPLGLTIIGGLV

-1046 FNKWRGVR
+1046 FSRWRGRR

>member
-1 MQGPL
+1 
-6 REQAR
+6 
-11 SHRGAAGLVGWCGGQ
+11 
-26 SSMNLSGPFIKRPV
+26 MNLSAPFISRPV
-40 ATMLLSLAIMLLG
+40 ATVLLSLAIMLLG
-53 GVSFGLLP
+53 AVSFRLLP
-61 VSPLPQM
+61 VAPLPNM
-68 DFPVIVVQASLP
+68 DFPVIVVSASLA

-88 STVATPLERSFGSIA
+88 STVATPLERSLGSIA
-103 GVNTMSSRSSQ
+103 GINTMTSNSSQ
-114 GSTRVILQ
+114 GTTRIILQ

-135 VQAAINASRTLLPSG
+135 VQAAINASRNLLPSG

-164 APIMVLSLTSDVL
+164 APIMVLSMTSTVL

-195 QVQGVGE
+195 QVSGVGE

-217 EPQSLNQYG
+217 EPQMLSQYG
-226 VALDDVRNTIANAN
+226 VSLDDVRTAITSTN
-240 VRRPKGSVE
+240 VRRPKGFVE
-249 DDQRLWQVQAND
+249 DDQHNWQVQAND
-261 QLEKAKDYE
+261 QLETAEDYAP
-270 SLIIHYNGG
+270 LIIRYKDG
-279 AALRLKDVAKVSDG
+279 ATLRLKDVAKVSDA
-293 VEDRYNSGFF
+293 VEDRYNSGFYN
-303 NDDAAVLLV
+303 NDRAVLLV
-312 INRQA
+312 VNRQA

-323 TVNEIK
+323 TVAQIK
-329 AQLPALQAVLPAS
+329 AQLPALRAVLPAS
-342 VKLNLA
+342 VSLNIA

-367 IAVAL
+367 IAVVL
-372 VILVVFLFLGN
+372 VVMVVFLFLGS

-395 VSLVGTFAVMYLY
+395 VSLVGTFAIMHLF

-434 LENISRHIDEGVRPM
+434 LENISRHIHNGLDPM
-449 RAAYLGAQEV
+449 KAAFLGAKEV

-468 SLVAVFLSILFM
+468 SLVAVFISILFM
-480 GGIIESLFR
+480 GGLVESLFR

-494 LAAAIVVS
+494 LSVAIIVS
-502 LVVSLTL
+502 LIVSLTL

-515 RWLKPHTPGQENR
+515 RWLKPREAHGENAF
-528 LQRWSRRAND
+528 QRWSERVND
-538 WMVGKYATSLDW
+538 RMVAGYDRSLGW
-550 VLRHKRL
+550 VMRHRRL
-557 TLLSLFVTIGVNIAL
+557 TLLSLLVTVVVNIAL
-572 YVVVPKTFMPQQDT
+572 YVVVPKTFLPQQDT
-586 GQLIGFVRGD
+586 GQLMGFVRGD

-602 VMQPKMEIFR
+602 VMQPKMETFR
-612 RAVLKDEA
+612 LSILADPA

-630 NNGTNNAFMLVR
+630 SGGTNNAFMIVR
-642 LKPIKERSI
+642 LKPISERKL
-651 SAQKVIERLR
+651 SAEKVVERLR
-661 KEMPKVPGAQL
+661 KNMPHVPGGRLFLAP
-672 MLMADQDLQF
+672 DQDLQL

-687 QTTSQYSYILQSGD
+687 QTSSQYQYIVQSAD
-701 LGALREWYPKVVT
+701 LGSLRLWYPKIVA
-714 ALKALPE
+714 ALKSVPE
-721 LTAIDAREGRGARQ
+721 LTAIDAREGRGAQQ
-735 VTLIVDRDQAKRLGV
+735 VTLVVNRDTAKRLGI
-750 DMDMV
+750 DMNMV

-766 QISTIY
+766 QVSTIY
-772 DSLNQYQVVMEVNP
+772 DSLNQYKVVMEVNP
-786 KYAQDPITLKQV
+786 KYAQDPVTLEQV

-803 DGARIPLSTIAHY
+803 DGQRVPLSSIALY
-816 ENSLENDR
+816 ERSLANDR
-824 VSHEGQFASESIAF
+824 VSHDGQFAAENISF
-838 DMAEGVTVE
+838 DLAEGASLDKATV
-847 QGGAAIERAI
+847 AIERAI
-857 AKVGLPEDV
+857 AAIGLPSD
-866 IAKMAGTADAFAAT
+866 IISKMAGTANAFAST

-888 LGALVAVYLVLGVLY
+888 LGALLAVYLVLGILY

-917 SAGVGALLSIYALGG
+917 SAGVGALLTIYVLGS

-954 LMIDLALQL
+954 MMIDLALHL
-963 ERSQGMA
+963 EREQGMT
-970 PLESIRSACLQRL
+970 PQESIRSACLQRL

-989 TLAAIL
+989 TMAAIL
-995 GALPLLMSRAEGA
+995 GALPLLLSTAEGA
-1008 EMRQPLGLTIIGGLI
+1008 EMRKPLGLTIIGGLI

-1046 FNKWRGVR
+1046 YNKWRGVR

>member
-1 MQGPL
+1 
-6 REQAR
+6 
-11 SHRGAAGLVGWCGGQ
+11 
-26 SSMNLSGPFIKRPV
+26 MNLSGPFIKRPV

-88 STVATPLERSFGSIA
+88 STVATPLERSFGAIA

-135 VQAAINASRTLLPSG
+135 VQAAINASRNLLPSG

-217 EPQSLNQYG
+217 EPQALNQYG
-226 VALDDVRNTIANAN
+226 VALDDVRTAIANAN

-249 DDQRLWQVQAND
+249 DGERMWQVQAND

-270 SLIIHYNGG
+270 SLIIHYADG

-303 NDDAAVLLV
+303 NDDSAVLLV

-434 LENISRHIDEGVRPM
+434 LENISRHIDKGVPPM
-449 RAAYLGAQEV
+449 KAAYLGAEEV

-494 LAAAIVVS
+494 LAASIVVS

-528 LQRWSRRAND
+528 LQRVSRRTND
-538 WMVGKYATSLDW
+538 WMVAKYATSLDW
-550 VLRHKRL
+550 VLRHRRL

-596 DGLSFS
+596 DGLSFT
-602 VMQPKMEIFR
+602 VMQPKMETFR
-612 RAVLKDEA
+612 RAVLKDAA

-630 NNGTNNAFMLVR
+630 SNGTNNAFMLVR
-642 LKPIKERSI
+642 LKPIQERNI

-661 KEMPKVPGAQL
+661 KEMPKVAGAQL

-687 QTTSQYSYILQSGD
+687 QTTSQYSYILQSAD
-701 LGALREWYPKVVT
+701 LGSLREWYPKVVT

-721 LTAIDAREGRGARQ
+721 LTAIDAREGSGAQQ

-750 DMDMV
+750 DMNMV
-755 TAVLNN
+755 TSVLNN

-772 DSLNQYQVVMEVNP
+772 DSLNQYQVVMEVNQ

-803 DGARIPLSTIAHY
+803 DGARVPLSTIAHY
-816 ENSLENDR
+816 ENSLEDDR
-824 VSHEGQFASESIAF
+824 VSHEGQFAAESISF

-847 QGGAAIERAI
+847 QGTAAIERAI
-857 AKVGLPEDV
+857 ARLGMPEDV
-866 IAKMAGTADAFAAT
+866 IIKVAGTADAFAAT

-917 SAGVGALLSIYALGG
+917 SAGVGALLSIYVLGG

-963 ERSQGMA
+963 ERYQGLA

-995 GALPLLMSRAEGA
+995 GALPLLLSRAEGA

-1035 VYLYLDRLRHR
+1035 VYLYLDKLRHR
-1046 FNKWRGVR
+1046 FNHWRGVR